1 MKKKKYYIFIIVL
14 LLFILGSSYRF
25 IQLNKDR
32 WGKELYTEVGYN
44 STFNINGINFEIEKF
59 EVLDNIDDL
68 GSTDL
73 KFSINLYKHGE
84 ITSEGFNKESFYKG
98 YAASIILNIM
108 DERGMLVDNYV
119 TEYEE
124 YRKDNLKYI
133 EIQKGERDLGERKER
148 LTLTFRVDKNT
159 MENIYNDVYNIRL
172 VFPRDSNGLEF
183 IFIEIDLKELSNI

>member
-1 MKKKKYYIFIIVL
+1 MKKKKCYIFIIIF

-98 YAASIILNIM
+98 YATSIILNIA
-108 DERGMLVDNYV
+108 DEKGMLVDNYV

-133 EIQKGERDLGERKER
+133 EIQKGERDLGEGTER

-159 MENIYNDVYNIRL
+159 MENIYNDVYSIRL
-172 VFPRDSNGLEF
+172 VFPKDSNGLEF
-183 IFIEIDLKELSNI
+183 TFIEIDLKEL